1 MGKSVN
7 YILDTN
13 VVIDYIQ
20 GHFPDK
26 ETAFIESL
34 LFANIPNISVI
45 TEIEILCWKHAKEED
60 VEQYEKFI
68 ANSKVIELY
77 NNVKRKTIDIRKN
90 HKIKLP
96 DAIIAATALVYDL
109 ELITR
114 NVEDFED
121 IAELKIKNP
130 WDLQDE

>member
-1 MGKSVN
+1 MN

-13 VVIDYIQ
+13 VVIDYVQ

-26 ETAFIESL
+26 ENAFIESL
-34 LFANIPNISVI
+34 LFANTPNLSFI

-60 VEQYEKFI
+60 VEQYKKFI

-77 NNVKRKTIDIRKN
+77 NNIKQKAIDIRRN

-96 DAIIAATALVYDL
+96 DAIIAATALVCDL

-121 IAELKIKNP
+121 VADLKINNP
-130 WDLQDE
+130 WGLHDE